1 MTVPPPLSLRPAG
14 PADAEFLYRVYAHTR
29 YEELAPA
36 GWPPEQ
42 VEAFLRMQFRAQD
55 YHYHTYFPATAF
67 DVVLWAGEPAGRLYV
82 DRRPDEIRV
91 VDVALLPEY
100 RGRGAGSALFAA
112 LFAEAT
118 TTGRPVRISVEAN
131 NPARRLYDR
140 LGFVA
145 VDTTGPVYHLMEW
158 VPPARRA

>member
-1 MTVPPPLSLRPAG
+1 MPPPLALRPAT
-14 PADAEFLYRVYAHTR
+14 PADAEFLYRVYASTR

-55 YHYHTYFPATAF
+55 THYRTYFPDTAF
-67 DVVLWAGEPAGRLYV
+67 DLILWAGEPAGRLYV

-91 VDVALLPEY
+91 VDISLLPEY

-112 LFAEAT
+112 LFAEAAAA
-118 TTGRPVRISVEAN
+118 GLPVRISVEVF

-140 LGFVA
+140 LGFVPI
-145 VDTTGPVYHLMEW
+145 DTTGPVYHLMEW
-158 VPPARRA
+158 VPPARPA

>member
-1 MTVPPPLSLRPAG
+1 MTVTPPLALRPAS
-14 PADAEFLYRVYAHTR
+14 PADAEFLYRVYASTR

-55 YHYHTYFPATAF
+55 THYRTYFPATAF
-67 DVVLWAGEPAGRLYV
+67 DVILWDGEPAGRLYV
-82 DRRPDEIRV
+82 DRRPAEIRV
-91 VDVALLPEY
+91 VDISLLPEY

-112 LFAEAT
+112 LFDEARAA
-118 TTGRPVRISVEAN
+118 GLPVTIHVEAF

-140 LGFVA
+140 LGFVPI
-145 VDTTGPVYHLMEW
+145 DTSGPVYHLMEW
-158 VPPARRA
+158 VPPAR